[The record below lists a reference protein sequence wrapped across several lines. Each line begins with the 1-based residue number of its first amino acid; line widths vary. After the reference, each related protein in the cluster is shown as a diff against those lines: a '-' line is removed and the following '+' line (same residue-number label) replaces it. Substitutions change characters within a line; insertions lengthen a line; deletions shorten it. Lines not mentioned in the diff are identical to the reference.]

1 MTKEELELYLSK
13 IVEYFD
19 KANDCYLSLMSNNQ
33 IDFLSDL
40 EAIID
45 KYNIR

>member
-1 MTKEELELYLSK
+1 MTEEELELYLSK

-19 KANDCYLSLMSNNQ
+19 KANNCYFSLMSNNQ
-33 IDFLSDL
+33 SNFLSDL
-40 EAIID
+40 ETIID